1 MIALPHMSVKDAGVN
16 ERCGVAVA
24 ILSCAFGGG
33 AAVATRYLIA
43 SADPFTLA
51 ALRFGGGVLCLL
63 PLALILRVRWPDA
76 RDRPWVAALGV
87 MFYAVFFVFYNVA
100 LAYTTVARGTL
111 ALSMLPLM
119 TMAVGAVLGIESV
132 SARKSAGVALAMLG
146 VTAALATGLADAP
159 AGAWRGDLI
168 MAGATLCMALYSVWS
183 RPFIRRSS
191 ALGFVTAGMGA
202 GATALVLTS
211 VITGDAARLGAFS
224 FGEWVAAFYLAAGGG
239 ALAFFLW
246 VYALQQ
252 ASPTRVTNTMTVN
265 PIIAGFAAALLLD
278 EPITLNLVA
287 GLVAVGAGLW
297 IATTERRSPD

>member
-1 MIALPHMSVKDAGVN
+1 
-16 ERCGVAVA
+16 
-24 ILSCAFGGG
+24 
-33 AAVATRYLIA
+33 
-43 SADPFTLA
+43 
-51 ALRFGGGVLCLL
+51 
-63 PLALILRVRWPDA
+63 
-76 RDRPWVAALGV
+76 
-87 MFYAVFFVFYNVA
+87 
-100 LAYTTVARGTL
+100 
-111 ALSMLPLM
+111 
-119 TMAVGAVLGIESV
+119 
-132 SARKSAGVALAMLG
+132 
-146 VTAALATGLADAP
+146 
-159 AGAWRGDLI
+159 
-168 MAGATLCMALYSVWS
+168 MALYSVWS

-297 IATTERRSPD
+297 IATTERRSPDRAQRNPGPQPG